1 MYPTL
6 AKAGAPGRLSPVATD
21 LTVPRMRPTIRPP
34 GPDVSATCHV
44 EIKQTISGARGGKSN
59 PLPAAKIQYPT
70 QSPSRPLIA
79 ASNRAIKRES

>member
-59 PLPAAKIQYPT
+59 PLPAAKIQT
-70 QSPSRPLIA
+70 ITASPANSYVQPC
-79 ASNRAIKRES
+79 N

>member
-44 EIKQTISGARGGKSN
+44 EIKQTIRALGKKATHYQQRKFNTQHNHLLAR
-59 PLPAAKIQYPT
+59 
-70 QSPSRPLIA
+70 
-79 ASNRAIKRES
+79 

>member
-44 EIKQTISGARGGKSN
+44 EIKQTISGAWGEKATHYQQRKFN
-59 PLPAAKIQYPT
+59 T
-70 QSPSRPLIA
+70 QHNHRLA
-79 ASNRAIKRES
+79 R